1 MNARYFSARQ
11 SNFELLRITAMLGI
25 ILFHLVYHVALPQLA
40 GSGEFTTVAFA
51 KRLLL
56 FQGISTFGFIGNSI
70 FILISGYFLID
81 KKINLQKQI
90 TKILSSLVFG
100 VCFLI
105 LLSFTFYYFQDQIYG
120 LAETLLGQEFK
131 NRGVI
136 FGGGKIQDINEIS
149 WFLGYYICIIG
160 IAQGFLN
167 KRLADISQNQFL
179 TALVC
184 VGAAV
189 TFAFTTSILKNLI
202 GGSDYLAQVVMGVFL
217 YMTGGYMKKY
227 NPFKDIK
234 IAAIIG
240 VIILAF
246 VFLFLGFYNT
256 TMSNIAKFENGTRQ
270 SFTQAIVL
278 TGNISAFIVVVAV
291 SVFELFRRTEI
302 GQNKMINK
310 IASATVMIYIV
321 HDVEFT
327 YSFCRIINWPRL
339 LHQSIIKTVV
349 LLIII
354 TIAIFLYGF
363 CAFLLQQL
371 LKRAGVQL
379 QKLAINKDKGDK
391 L

>member
-1 MNARYFSARQ
+1 
-11 SNFELLRITAMLGI
+11 
-25 ILFHLVYHVALPQLA
+25 
-40 GSGEFTTVAFA
+40 
-51 KRLLL
+51 
-56 FQGISTFGFIGNSI
+56 
-70 FILISGYFLID
+70 
-81 KKINLQKQI
+81 
-90 TKILSSLVFG
+90 
-100 VCFLI
+100 
-105 LLSFTFYYFQDQIYG
+105 
-120 LAETLLGQEFK
+120 
-131 NRGVI
+131 
-136 FGGGKIQDINEIS
+136 
-149 WFLGYYICIIG
+149 
-160 IAQGFLN
+160 
-167 KRLADISQNQFL
+167 
-179 TALVC
+179 
-184 VGAAV
+184 
-189 TFAFTTSILKNLI
+189 
-202 GGSDYLAQVVMGVFL
+202 
-217 YMTGGYMKKY
+217 MKKY

-291 SVFELFRRTEI
+291 SVFELFRRMEI